1 MRARMLRQTFRTVKP
16 QLDEG
21 RVRLRAPKMERSRK
35 GMEQKPEGRRC
46 PRFAHPRRRE
56 GDRRHD
62 GRAAHRD
69 CQGELDDG
77 KERTAHH
84 VDDTGFCT
92 VRGADGTER
101 LMSAADADLGTVV
114 ELMECA
120 YSAYQDESVKDNAG
134 YIMKHYD
141 VLRGKTPPAA

>member
-1 MRARMLRQTFRTVKP
+1 MMEGLLTGIAR
-16 QLDEG
+16 
-21 RVRLRAPKMERSRK
+21 
-35 GMEQKPEGRRC
+35 
-46 PRFAHPRRRE
+46 
-56 GDRRHD
+56 
-62 GRAAHRD
+62 
-69 CQGELDDG
+69 GELDDG

-120 YSAYQDESVKDNAG
+120 YSAYQDESVKDSAG

-141 VLRGKTPPAA
+141 VLGGKTSRREGTPAKSALESMGAVLTGRRKGLR

>member
-1 MRARMLRQTFRTVKP
+1 MRIPAVAREIGGMM
-16 QLDEG
+16 EG
-21 RVRLRAPKMERSRK
+21 LLTGIAR
-35 GMEQKPEGRRC
+35 
-46 PRFAHPRRRE
+46 
-56 GDRRHD
+56 
-62 GRAAHRD
+62 
-69 CQGELDDG
+69 GELDDG

-141 VLRGKTPPAA
+141 VLRGKTPPAGGYPRKECFGINGSRFDW